1 MTCYDGSLWV
11 ALVSAGSGSASGVA
25 DFAALPT
32 KTKSAS
38 ASPLAMSLPI
48 TSATTGKKVL
58 VATFDLPAPF
68 SSGVA
73 SELQVVDCA
82 GGVEGAQFCP
92 AHSPAAGGAAVMRAD
107 SSNCG
112 CGRGYR

>member
-1 MTCYDGSLWV
+1 MDLSDFFRRRLAHEDEGAQRFS
-11 ALVSAGSGSASGVA
+11 SA
-25 DFAALPT
+25 T
-32 KTKSAS
+32 
-38 ASPLAMSLPI
+38 MSLPI

>member
-1 MTCYDGSLWV
+1 
-11 ALVSAGSGSASGVA
+11 
-25 DFAALPT
+25 
-32 KTKSAS
+32 
-38 ASPLAMSLPI
+38 MSLPI
-48 TSATTGKKVL
+48 TSATAGKKVL

>member
-1 MTCYDGSLWV
+1 
-11 ALVSAGSGSASGVA
+11 
-25 DFAALPT
+25 
-32 KTKSAS
+32 
-38 ASPLAMSLPI
+38 MSLPI

-82 GGVEGAQFCP
+82 GGVEGAQFYP